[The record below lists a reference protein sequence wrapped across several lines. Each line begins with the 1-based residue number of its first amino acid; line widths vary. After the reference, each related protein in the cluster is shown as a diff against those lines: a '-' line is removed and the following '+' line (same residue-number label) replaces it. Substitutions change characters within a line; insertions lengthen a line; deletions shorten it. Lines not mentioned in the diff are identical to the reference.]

1 MFKKNMKAIAIGTA
15 IAVTLSLSLLN
26 AHTPE
31 SGIKDEDEKEI
42 TPDKNMQ
49 NPTPD
54 ENKQKSP
61 ETDDGEHSKIKTVAI
76 AIIRWTVLILIIS
89 VLVIVVFDV
98 IIGHHQPP
106 CNTVLA
112 WTKVVWPIIKGT
124 GALLTL
130 VCVLISYF
138 LDNKMSERDTQK
150 LEYYTAVSAFAMVMS
165 EILQG

>member
-89 VLVIVVFDV
+89 IAFFGVIDV
-98 IIGHHQPP
+98 IIDHRQPP

-112 WTKVVWPIIKGT
+112 WTK
-124 GALLTL
+124 GA
-130 VCVLISYF
+130 
-138 LDNKMSERDTQK
+138 
-150 LEYYTAVSAFAMVMS
+150 
-165 EILQG
+165 